1 MLYIVTAT
9 RYFDDETDF
18 IVEIAG
24 IFDTPEKAFE
34 AREKVV
40 AWIEK
45 NEYDNYD
52 VFVLQHTRINQLFW
66 YDLEEDI

>member
-9 RYFDDETDF
+9 RFFDDETDF

-34 AREKVV
+34 ARNKVEE
-40 AWIEK
+40 WMEQ
-45 NEYDNYD
+45 NEYDNYE
-52 VFVLQHTRINQLFW
+52 VFIQPTKVNHIAW
-66 YDLEEDI
+66 YEIEEDI